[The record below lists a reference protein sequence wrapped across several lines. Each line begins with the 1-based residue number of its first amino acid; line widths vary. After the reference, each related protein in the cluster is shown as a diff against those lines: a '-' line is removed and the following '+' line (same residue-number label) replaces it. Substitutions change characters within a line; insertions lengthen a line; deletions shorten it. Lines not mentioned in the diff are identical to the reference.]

1 MSPELK
7 QTLEIIFSIGQY
19 TFVAGLI
26 VALIIKDLKYKKLVS
41 AKKSEILKLI
51 QENMTFP
58 PDYIFEHERM
68 KDTIKQCEF
77 VMAIADEISADM
89 FKDNERLHCEVELLK
104 AKLNHKK
111 RPTK

>member
-7 QTLEIIFSIGQY
+7 QTLEIIIAGMSLLICLVLLVSFSIL
-19 TFVAGLI
+19 ANKLRELRKEI
-26 VALIIKDLKYKKLVS
+26 REKNWILRCYKKDVTEYVISIHQLD
-41 AKKSEILKLI
+41 KK
-51 QENMTFP
+51 
-58 PDYIFEHERM
+58 
-68 KDTIKQCEF
+68 IKQYEF

-89 FKDNERLHCEVELLK
+89 FKDNERLHREVELLK